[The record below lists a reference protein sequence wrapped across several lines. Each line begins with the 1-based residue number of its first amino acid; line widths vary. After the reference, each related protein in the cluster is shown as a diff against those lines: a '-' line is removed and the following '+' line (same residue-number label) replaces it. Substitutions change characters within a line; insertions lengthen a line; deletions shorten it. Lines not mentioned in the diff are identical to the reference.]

1 MLPNAVLAGAPKS
14 GTSSLFRWLADHPEV
29 CGSSVK
35 ETRFLL
41 DPDDCLFQKNSNVH
55 EHGLSGYE
63 RYFDGCDYG
72 LAKVVLEATPAYLY
86 QLTAPDVLS
95 TLDTQPELLFVFRRP
110 SERAYSQFR
119 YLQGRARIDP
129 RLDFR
134 RFVELVREEDPRIPT
149 HGHANF
155 ALAFGRYSDY
165 LPAWLERFP
174 LERFHFFLF
183 EDLRHDP
190 RSFVKAV
197 AVRLGLEPSFYDD
210 YAPPTENR
218 SSRVRSTWLHRAR
231 RRAGRHVSRR
241 TRERVK
247 SVTAGA
253 YSLVNVESSGSR
265 RTSDEADVLAEL
277 DAEFEPFNERLAEL
291 TGLDLTAWR

>member
-1 MLPNAVLAGAPKS
+1 MSTGSA
-14 GTSSLFRWLADHPEV
+14 GTSVTSTAAMTEA
-29 CGSSVK
+29 
-35 ETRFLL
+35 
-41 DPDDCLFQKNSNVH
+41 Q
-55 EHGLSGYE
+55 
-63 RYFDGCDYG
+63 
-72 LAKVVLEATPAYLY
+72 VVLEATPAYLY
-86 QLTAPDVLS
+86 QRTAPDVLS
-95 TLDTQPELLFVFRRP
+95 RIDTQPELLFIFRRP
-110 SERAYSQFR
+110 SERAIRSSATSR
-119 YLQGRARIDP
+119 AAPGSTRASTSGASSSSSGRGSAHPDAGARELRARL
-129 RLDFR
+129 RQVQR
-134 RFVELVREEDPRIPT
+134 
-149 HGHANF
+149 
-155 ALAFGRYSDY
+155 
-165 LPAWLERFP
+165 LPAGLARALSP
-174 LERFHFFLF
+174 RAVHFFLF

-218 SSRVRSTWLHRAR
+218 PPASEARGCTAR

-265 RTSDEADVLAEL
+265 RTSDEADVLAGL

-291 TGLDLTAWR
+291 TGLDLAAWR

>member
-1 MLPNAVLAGAPKS
+1 
-14 GTSSLFRWLADHPEV
+14 
-29 CGSSVK
+29 
-35 ETRFLL
+35 
-41 DPDDCLFQKNSNVH
+41 
-55 EHGLSGYE
+55 
-63 RYFDGCDYG
+63 
-72 LAKVVLEATPAYLY
+72 
-86 QLTAPDVLS
+86 VLS

-134 RFVELVREEDPRIPT
+134 RFIELVREEDPRIPT

-165 LPAWLERFP
+165 LPAWLERFA

-218 SSRVRSTWLHRAR
+218 SSRVRSAWLHRAR

-291 TGLDLTAWR
+291 TGLDLAAWR

>member
-63 RYFDGCDYG
+63 RYSTAAMRPGEGRPRGDTGLPLPADGARRALDSRY
-72 LAKVVLEATPAYLY
+72 ATGASFHLPPALRASVFAVP
-86 QLTAPDVLS
+86 LP
-95 TLDTQPELLFVFRRP
+95 PGPLLP
-110 SERAYSQFR
+110 
-119 YLQGRARIDP
+119 IHP

-134 RFVELVREEDPRIPT
+134 RFIELVREEDPRIPT
-149 HGHANF
+149 QGHANF

-218 SSRVRSTWLHRAR
+218 SSPSEAR
-231 RRAGRHVSRR
+231 GC
-241 TRERVK
+241 
-247 SVTAGA
+247 TARGGGQA
-253 YSLVNVESSGSR
+253 A
-265 RTSDEADVLAEL
+265 TSPAAH
-277 DAEFEPFNERLAEL
+277 ASA
-291 TGLDLTAWR
+291 